1 LLQGTNYRQ
10 PDMSR
15 PFIFHTDAAMKAVGA
30 ALTEID
36 DEYSVE
42 YRSKTF
48 KKHELNIVFKI
59 YIIQKDFT
67 TLQPNSYS
75 STKFY

>member
-1 LLQGTNYRQ
+1 MTPQMFTFFLYFVEQGTNYRQ

-15 PFIFHTDAAMKAVGA
+15 PFIFHTVAAMKAVGV

-48 KKHELNIVFKI
+48 K
-59 YIIQKDFT
+59 
-67 TLQPNSYS
+67 
-75 STKFY
+75 